1 MAYDEDPENPGMAEL
16 TINVAPPNRNAL
28 EEVSALLAGEDANP
42 LAQVA
47 LIIIIILLLVIVA
60 KRRNSSNESKNWQRD
75 GFDDE
80 FGSEEQLEKAQK
92 RKPASPPPGFVFD
105 QAMEIA
111 PNSQNTG
118 DISIEELLKGPPLP
132 DSGLPDGWSME
143 QWQYYGH
150 EWLKSQ

>member
-1 MAYDEDPENPGMAEL
+1 ML
-16 TINVAPPNRNAL
+16 QPPNRNAL
-28 EEVSALLAGEDANP
+28 EQVSALLAGEDANP

-111 PNSQNTG
+111 PNTQNTG
-118 DISIEELLKGPPLP
+118 DISIEELLKGPSSFLTP
-132 DSGLPDGWSME
+132 DCRMAGRWSNGNITVMN
-143 QWQYYGH
+143 G
-150 EWLKSQ
+150 